1 MGHPVA
7 KKSTMET
14 VAAVL
19 LLGGLFLSL
28 LSGCAGGEKY
38 QVDYCGA
45 KDLYSNAK
53 DAYRAGTAVTLYFEM
68 IATDTDYSFLLDG
81 ESVPYT
87 YHEKKGFVI
96 SFTMPDHDV
105 TLECCSVNSML
116 PMDGG
121 YSGGNPVMES
131 SLAALTEETGY
142 VLTLS
147 EEVWAEDAVVRL
159 DTLPPI
165 YSVDFFSLEDGKS
178 YNFRLQCGST
188 ETDISGMYYEWTNRE
203 ECAEPPAE
211 VFWNEEGQGICLW
224 QDENSVFSLSMSE
237 DATREELIRMREVLG
252 QALETVA

>member
-1 MGHPVA
+1 MA
-7 KKSTMET
+7 
-14 VAAVL
+14 
-19 LLGGLFLSL
+19 L

-45 KDLYSNAK
+45 KASYSNAK
-53 DAYRAGTAVTLYFEM
+53 DSYRAGTAVTLYFEM

-87 YHEKKGFVI
+87 YDAKKGFVI

-105 TLECCSVNSML
+105 TLECRSVNSML

-142 VLTLS
+142 VLTLPEDIWG
-147 EEVWAEDAVVRL
+147 EEAVARL
-159 DTLPPI
+159 DTLPPM

-178 YNFRLQCGST
+178 YNFRLQCGGT
-188 ETDISGMYYEWTNRE
+188 ETDISGMYYEWTSRE
-203 ECAEPPAE
+203 ECIEPPAE
-211 VFWNEEGQGICLW
+211 LFWNEEGQGICLW

-252 QALETVA
+252 QALETIA